1 MDDSK
6 RFKILVEKG
15 TSDVVEITKKLQL
28 KVEFEE
34 VNDFFFTYTSLLQ
47 DFFFKITRQNTSQ
60 PFSV

>member
-6 RFKILVEKG
+6 RFKTLVEKG

-34 VNDFFFTYTSLLQ
+34 VNDFFFFSLIIKL
-47 DFFFKITRQNTSQ
+47 
-60 PFSV
+60 